1 MKFNEKAKEPNQ
13 TLNHEGAR
21 AYMMSA
27 EMELYTAVV
36 TSMLNDN
43 FYEKGGERL
52 NRIKNLVKKT
62 DPQFVARLAVYAR
75 TQMNLRSV
83 PLLLTV
89 ALASV
94 HSGDDL
100 VARTVALVVQRAD
113 EITELLACYQKLNPT
128 GDKRKKLAKVSNQI
142 LKGLKRIGI
151 VAEPPLRGQ
160 ESRRIGIQFA
170 VGHERRTENPIDGKQ
185 DDQPQQ
191 DQ

>member
-1 MKFNEKAKEPNQ
+1 MKFNEKAKEQNL

-62 DPQFVARLAVYAR
+62 DPQFVARLAVFAR

-83 PLLLTV
+83 PLFLT
-89 ALASV
+89 
-94 HSGDDL
+94 
-100 VARTVALVVQRAD
+100 Q
-113 EITELLACYQKLNPT
+113 T
-128 GDKRKKLAKVSNQI
+128 G
-142 LKGLKRIGI
+142 
-151 VAEPPLRGQ
+151 
-160 ESRRIGIQFA
+160 ESHCMSSWQ
-170 VGHERRTENPIDGKQ
+170 TS
-185 DDQPQQ
+185 
-191 DQ
+191 